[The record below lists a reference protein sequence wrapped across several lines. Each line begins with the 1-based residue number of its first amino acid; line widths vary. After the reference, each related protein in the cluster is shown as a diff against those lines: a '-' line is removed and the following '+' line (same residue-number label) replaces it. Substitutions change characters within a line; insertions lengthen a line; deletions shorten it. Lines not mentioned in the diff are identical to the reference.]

1 MRHELAFLVSY
12 LSRRLRSG
20 AVIAADTPPGV
31 GQKPPAY
38 LRAGQTTVLA

>member
-1 MRHELAFLVSY
+1 MRHKLAFLVSY

-20 AVIAADTPPGV
+20 AVVATDTPTGV